1 MTSRNFLGFCYVSA
15 CCTTSSTKSSATTC
29 SRSKT
34 EWQSGIESFFF
45 LWSYWIFFCFLKI
58 FFRHHQIIK
67 ISFSSFFPPQKI
79 NIFRQINKHINV
91 RCIWEAVAGCKSHK
105 FGVEAFVC
113 VGRQLQIIFETKQ
126 TSYILQIFFFC
137 FFCFL
142 KTKSTKFFSQ
152 KSLSASCFFFIW
164 LSCSVFAE
172 VNWLHT

>member
-1 MTSRNFLGFCYVSA
+1 MTSKLFRVLLRVRMLYYIKHEIIGDYVQQIQDGMA
-15 CCTTSSTKSSATTC
+15 I
-29 SRSKT
+29 RYR
-34 EWQSGIESFFF
+34 IFFF